1 MDSDSAYYENIGDI
15 IYTPATHLRVEN
27 KAVNQERGVHV
38 GHLKETS
45 DTENEDKS
53 SLPVR
58 SSPKRANKKIL
69 LIVISIVV
77 LIVVCAV
84 VIGFFVLQATTKNT
98 NELVKFQ
105 ICFHCSIITDE
116 HLHVLHFFL
125 EVPNTHLS
133 WMKVSMWAKY
143 LMEDH
148 MVVEL

>member
-1 MDSDSAYYENIGDI
+1 MDSEPTHYENIGDM
-15 IYTPATHLRVEN
+15 IYTPATHLRVES
-27 KAVNQERGVHV
+27 KAVNQQGGVHV

-69 LIVISIVV
+69 LIVISIVLLIVTCAV
-77 LIVVCAV
+77 LI
-84 VIGFFVLQATTKNT
+84 GTFVFQATTKNT

-105 ICFHCSIITDE
+105 ICFHCSMITDE
-116 HLHVLHFFL
+116 HLYVLYFFL
-125 EVPNTHLS
+125 EVPKAHLH
-133 WMKVSMWAKY
+133 WMTVSMLAKY